1 MTQPSRSE
9 GAGGTTETPATEDR
23 TARNIG
29 VGCFTA
35 FIGLWSGAMVAVLIG
50 KIIEGIRGA
59 PSCAG
64 LPLCNWHVYAAAGA
78 VIGAVSLPILVLN
91 RLRQRDTRHEHTL
104 RG

>member
-1 MTQPSRSE
+1 MTERPRDDT
-9 GAGGTTETPATEDR
+9 ATTSAESTTAEDR

-29 VGCFTA
+29 VGCFTT

-50 KIIEGIRGA
+50 KIVEGMRGA
-59 PSCAG
+59 PACEG

-78 VIGAVSLPILVLN
+78 AAGAVSLPLLVLN
-91 RLRQRDTRHEHTL
+91 RLRRRDARQEHTL